1 MKKPLMVGQ
10 VGLGI
15 MGGSFAKHLLSAKC
29 GVIGFDPDKKAS
41 ATLAASGGYNV
52 ASAAEVARQ
61 TMIIITSLPSYKAM
75 EGAFFGKGGIAEGA
89 VRHSAPF

>member
-1 MKKPLMVGQ
+1 MVGQ

-15 MGGSFAKHLLSAKC
+15 MGGSFARHLLAAKF

-41 ATLAASGGYNV
+41 AALAVNGGYNV

-61 TMIIITSLPSYKAM
+61 TSIIITSLPRDRKSTRLNSSH
-75 EGAFFGKGGIAEGA
+75 G
-89 VRHSAPF
+89 